1 LRCCTLFFSARFWRN
16 IQITAG
22 RDRQGEIGR
31 MAGNNKAAAN
41 SAMAGVL
48 HDVRLAIGDLFGSKL
63 DDKQSV
69 LIEVLFGFLGALAR
83 ADGVVSTEEAHF
95 TNGLMDE
102 LKLNSK
108 ARKLATEAF
117 DRGCRRQVDIEA
129 EMLRLMRTYPRGSG
143 EIDRIYQSLLRL
155 AAADHT
161 IRRGERQFLE
171 KITLGFGF
179 EPEELD
185 NRLKKIMH

>member
-1 LRCCTLFFSARFWRN
+1 
-16 IQITAG
+16 
-22 RDRQGEIGR
+22 

-143 EIDRIYQSLLRL
+143 
-155 AAADHT
+155 
-161 IRRGERQFLE
+161 
-171 KITLGFGF
+171 
-179 EPEELD
+179 
-185 NRLKKIMH
+185 

>member
-1 LRCCTLFFSARFWRN
+1 
-16 IQITAG
+16 
-22 RDRQGEIGR
+22 
-31 MAGNNKAAAN
+31 MAGNNKAAES
-41 SAMAGVL
+41 SAMSGVL

-63 DDKQSV
+63 DDKQAL
-69 LIEVLFGFLGALAR
+69 LIEVLFGFLGTLAR

-102 LKLNSK
+102 LTLNSK

-129 EMLRLMRTYPRGSG
+129 EMLRLLRTYPRGSG

-161 IRRGERQFLE
+161 IRRGERLFLE

-179 EPEELD
+179 KPEELD
-185 NRLKKIMH
+185 HRLKKIMH

>member
-1 LRCCTLFFSARFWRN
+1 
-16 IQITAG
+16 
-22 RDRQGEIGR
+22 
-31 MAGNNKAAAN
+31 MAGNSKAVSG
-41 SAMAGVL
+41 SAMSGVL
-48 HDVRLAIGDLFGSKL
+48 RDVRLAIGDMFGSKL
-63 DDKQSV
+63 DAKQEV
-69 LIEVLFGFLGALAR
+69 VVEVLFGFLGALAR

-102 LKLNSK
+102 LELTSK

-129 EMLRLMRTYPRGSG
+129 EMLRLLRTHPRGSS
-143 EIDRIYQSLLRL
+143 EIDRIYESLLRL

-161 IRRGERQFLE
+161 IRRGERTFLE
-171 KITLGFGF
+171 KVTLGFGY

-185 NRLKKIMH
+185 LRLKRIMH